1 MTFLMSAVLTVTA
14 LVILCLF
21 HEEKKEN
28 KEKKKIVFSDILAV
42 EALPYTIVAGSY
54 SFINGIIA
62 SYLVMYADEL
72 GISGVSVYFTVC
84 AAVLFIVRPFSS
96 KNKHGT
102 CCQRKPWK
110 YCDPNSFFIHQLS
123 RKWSYNK

>member
-1 MTFLMSAVLTVTA
+1 M
-14 LVILCLF
+14 
-21 HEEKKEN
+21 
-28 KEKKKIVFSDILAV
+28 FSDILAV

-84 AAVLFIVRPFSS
+84 A
-96 KNKHGT
+96 T
-102 CCQRKPWK
+102 CVI
-110 YCDPNSFFIHQLS
+110 YCKTIFLKADG
-123 RKWSYNK
+123 

>member
-1 MTFLMSAVLTVTA
+1 MHEIGYSGGYNIELDSAHVLTEAVDN
-14 LVILCLF
+14 LF
-21 HEEKKEN
+21 FDLEKKEN

-84 AAVLFIVRPFSS
+84 AAVLDHFPES
-96 KNKHGT
+96 
-102 CCQRKPWK
+102 
-110 YCDPNSFFIHQLS
+110 
-123 RKWSYNK
+123 